1 MYYYDWTLI
10 LLLPA
15 MILAFYAQFKVKS
28 TFAKYSNVSSRKG
41 ITGASAAQS
50 ILNSAGLAEV
60 AVKETP
66 GELSDHYDP
75 RDKTLYLSQEV
86 YRSTS
91 VASLGVAAHEAGHAV
106 QDARSYAPLKMRNG
120 MVPISNLGTT
130 LAFPL
135 FFLGILFSYKPLMD
149 IGIVFF
155 SLAVFFSVVTLPV
168 EFDASRRAIKVL
180 AEGGYL
186 TEAEV
191 PMARSVLNAAALTYI
206 AAAAMAILN
215 LVRLLALRNQRD

>member
-1 MYYYDWTLI
+1 
-10 LLLPA
+10 
-15 MILAFYAQFKVKS
+15 
-28 TFAKYSNVSSRKG
+28 
-41 ITGASAAQS
+41 
-50 ILNSAGLAEV
+50 
-60 AVKETP
+60 P